1 MTPEF
6 TVIRDTTPAAE
17 IPRGAVVAMGN
28 FDGVHLGHR
37 AVIAAALRM
46 GQAHGKP
53 AFAVTF
59 EPHPRSFFSPNSPQF
74 RLSDET
80 NKLRLLAGTGLAG
93 AVVMTFDK
101 SRAGTSAQ
109 DFIHHDLIERLG
121 ISGIAVGY
129 DFHFGK
135 GRVGSPS
142 LLVSEAPRLGIE
154 VDVQAHVDIEERPV
168 SSSAIRMALAEGQ
181 IDDATAMLG
190 GPWFVSGEVIHG
202 EKRGRDL
209 GYPTA
214 NIRLD
219 KNCSLKHGIYAVR
232 VGRGAERFDAVA
244 SFGRRPTFDNGA
256 PLLEVFV
263 FDFKGDLYGTT
274 LDVAFISFIR
284 DELKF
289 DSIDALIRQMDDDS
303 ARARAATSRR
313 ARCVSEAWSHQ
324 LSKTEKEK
332 MLAGELYRPDAEIG
346 AEQAQ
351 TKAWLVRYNA
361 ALAQPVSE
369 RHALLRERLGH
380 VGAGA
385 VIRPPFFC
393 DFGYNIRI
401 GDGVFLNFNCV
412 ILDVVEVSIGD
423 RTQIGPAVQ
432 IYAADHP
439 RDAETR
445 REGLEFGRPVRIGS
459 DVWIGGGAIILPGIT
474 IGDGA
479 IIGAGSVVT
488 RDVGAGVTVAGNP
501 ARPRQAETGPVG
513 ALRFSRL
520 AAMESPMFARRTIS
534 ISGPAS
540 A

>member
-168 SSSAIRMALAEGQ
+168 SSSAIRMALAEGP
-181 IDDATAMLG
+181 DRRRHRDAGRAVVRQRRG
-190 GPWFVSGEVIHG
+190 DPWREARPRSRLSH
-202 EKRGRDL
+202 RQ
-209 GYPTA
+209 YPP
-214 NIRLD
+214 RQ
-219 KNCSLKHGIYAVR
+219 
-232 VGRGAERFDAVA
+232 
-244 SFGRRPTFDNGA
+244 
-256 PLLEVFV
+256 
-263 FDFKGDLYGTT
+263 
-274 LDVAFISFIR
+274 
-284 DELKF
+284 EL
-289 DSIDALIRQMDDDS
+289 QPQ
-303 ARARAATSRR
+303 ARHLRR
-313 ARCVSEAWSHQ
+313 AR
-324 LSKTEKEK
+324 
-332 MLAGELYRPDAEIG
+332 
-346 AEQAQ
+346 
-351 TKAWLVRYNA
+351 
-361 ALAQPVSE
+361 
-369 RHALLRERLGH
+369 
-380 VGAGA
+380 
-385 VIRPPFFC
+385 
-393 DFGYNIRI
+393 
-401 GDGVFLNFNCV
+401 
-412 ILDVVEVSIGD
+412 
-423 RTQIGPAVQ
+423 
-432 IYAADHP
+432 
-439 RDAETR
+439 
-445 REGLEFGRPVRIGS
+445 
-459 DVWIGGGAIILPGIT
+459 
-474 IGDGA
+474 
-479 IIGAGSVVT
+479 
-488 RDVGAGVTVAGNP
+488 
-501 ARPRQAETGPVG
+501 RPRG
-513 ALRFSRL
+513 
-520 AAMESPMFARRTIS
+520 
-534 ISGPAS
+534 
-540 A
+540 